1 MLDKPEK
8 EQAKLELVDPDWR
21 VNSTRPRT
29 QHGYRPSTTKATKK
43 RMFPKKGIL
52 KKQDSDTL

>member
-52 KKQDSDTL
+52 KK